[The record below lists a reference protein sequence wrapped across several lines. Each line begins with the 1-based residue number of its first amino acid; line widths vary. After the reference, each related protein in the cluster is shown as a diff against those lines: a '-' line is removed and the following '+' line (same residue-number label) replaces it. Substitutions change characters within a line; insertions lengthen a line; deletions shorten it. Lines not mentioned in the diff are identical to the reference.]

1 MKYDAEDLR
10 RENVDG
16 GIAIDATPRKYKN
29 ARGCLFQML
38 ELQRTFSKEKGARS
52 EETYGIQATSFMGT
66 KYVSVTTQSGNV
78 A

>member
-1 MKYDAEDLR
+1 
-10 RENVDG
+10 
-16 GIAIDATPRKYKN
+16 
-29 ARGCLFQML
+29 ML